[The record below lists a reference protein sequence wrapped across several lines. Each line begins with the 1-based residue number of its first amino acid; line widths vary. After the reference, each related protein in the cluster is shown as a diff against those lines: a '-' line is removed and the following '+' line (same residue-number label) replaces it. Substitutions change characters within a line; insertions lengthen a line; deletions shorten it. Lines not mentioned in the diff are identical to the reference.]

1 MSDHLILQIL
11 LSALVG
17 VVVSRRLVTLLSYQ
31 RVVLI
36 GIYLYYV
43 SFTVATI
50 AALQFIWYII

>member
-17 VVVSRRLVTLLSYQ
+17 VMVSRRLVTQLSYQ
-31 RVVLI
+31 RAVLT
-36 GIYLYYV
+36 GIYLYYI

-50 AALQFIWYII
+50 TALRFIWYII